1 MPAVISASD
10 SSDISDSSNVSEPSD
25 AVFTASFP
33 CSVASE
39 SIFAVTSVST
49 VFCSSMVS
57 CCVFCAVSAAFFFP
71 AINLPP
77 AVRRITTPSPIQLNT
92 RICFLLRSRLL
103 FSRSFARLCALNC
116 CLADSSVSKSCNFM
130 SSVIVD
136 SYIEYP
142 ITKDFTT
149 VCKCLTTY
157 YWHRRT
163 VVPVRS
169 TQTSHH
175 NKSQGHVLH
184 LQNNQP

>member
-10 SSDISDSSNVSEPSD
+10 SSDVSEPSD
-25 AVFTASFP
+25 AVFTASSP

-39 SIFAVTSVST
+39 SIFAVTSVRT

-71 AINLPP
+71 AISLPP
-77 AVRRITTPSPIQLNT
+77 AVRRIITPSPIQLNT

-142 ITKDFTT
+142 ITKDFKT
-149 VCKCLTTY
+149 VCKCSLY
-157 YWHRRT
+157 NIKYRT
-163 VVPVRS
+163 AIPVRS
-169 TQTSHH
+169 MQTSHH
-175 NKSQGHVLH
+175 NKSQGYVFH